1 MSLKIKEI
9 PIKGYERVIHA
20 TNETTQLDCII
31 SIHNTKL
38 GPALGGVRTWSYNSF
53 DEQKTDALNLSEAM
67 TLKNSICGI
76 NFGGGKAT
84 LNLNGIKKTPELYRS
99 YAEAVEY
106 LQGKYLTAGDV
117 NTFKEDLIECSKET
131 KYVYGINVETSAPT
145 ARGIFNAIQCTCD
158 FLYNN
163 VRVQNIH
170 LAISGIGK
178 VGSKLAKMLVK
189 AGAKVTASSINSE
202 LIKELKKEI
211 KFIETK
217 PDDLFKTECDIIS
230 PCAMGG
236 AINSSNKGYLKCKAI
251 VGAANNQLEND
262 EKNNYMKMIKLKE
275 TGLNTLIKKGYEL
288 LELETFFTSGPEESR
303 AWTVSI
309 NCTAPKAAGIIHTDF
324 EKGFIRAETVS
335 YDEFIKNNGWLNSKN
350 NGKMRLE
357 GKDYIVKDGDV
368 LNFRFNT

>member
-1 MSLKIKEI
+1 MPLKIKEI

-189 AGAKVTASSINSE
+189 AGAKVTVSSINSE

-251 VGAANNQLEND
+251 VGAANNQLDSLATGEWLM
-262 EKNNYMKMIKLKE
+262 KNNIIYSPDFLVNSGGVIAIACEINGTENFLENYLAKISDRLKVV
-275 TGLNTLIKKGYEL
+275 L
-288 LELETFFTSGPEESR
+288 EESQENNQTTDFVAKR
-303 AWTVSI
+303 SAWTRI
-309 NCTAPKAAGIIHTDF
+309 NEA
-324 EKGFIRAETVS
+324 
-335 YDEFIKNNGWLNSKN
+335 
-350 NGKMRLE
+350 
-357 GKDYIVKDGDV
+357 
-368 LNFRFNT
+368 